1 MKKLYKVIASLLAL
15 ILVAFGLREYT
26 DYIKDYTL
34 KHSNKDCNCN
44 KTCEENNE
52 YDMLVIKEGL
62 YDKIKVI
69 KYKSPLGYTIV
80 YNNKLFTVTN
90 KDNTDFY
97 NSEGKAYFTVKKSN
111 TIDLSSYKKED
122 NFYFKEYDNSYNNEY
137 KVYEYVFTN
146 NTNFYVMNV
155 YYPIN
160 NYYEYLEGMQMEIE
174 HYIRLFEIN

>member
-80 YNNKLFTVTN
+80 YNNKLFT
-90 KDNTDFY
+90 
-97 NSEGKAYFTVKKSN
+97 
-111 TIDLSSYKKED
+111 I
-122 NFYFKEYDNSYNNEY
+122 YDKIYS
-137 KVYEYVFTN
+137 
-146 NTNFYVMNV
+146 
-155 YYPIN
+155 
-160 NYYEYLEGMQMEIE
+160 
-174 HYIRLFEIN
+174 

>member
-1 MKKLYKVIASLLAL
+1 MKKLYKVIAALLAL
-15 ILVAFGLREYT
+15 IIVAFGLREYT

-80 YNNKLFTVTN
+80 YNNKLFTVTK
-90 KDNTDFY
+90 KDNT
-97 NSEGKAYFTVKKSN
+97 
-111 TIDLSSYKKED
+111 
-122 NFYFKEYDNSYNNEY
+122 EYDNSYNNEY

>member
-80 YNNKLFTVTN
+80 YNNKLFTITN

-97 NSEGKAYFTVKKSN
+97 NSEEKAYFTVIVLSCRRRGTVGISKKSVN
-111 TIDLSSYKKED
+111 SSA
-122 NFYFKEYDNSYNNEY
+122 NFGIFS
-137 KVYEYVFTN
+137 
-146 NTNFYVMNV
+146 
-155 YYPIN
+155 
-160 NYYEYLEGMQMEIE
+160 
-174 HYIRLFEIN
+174 